1 MVRGKG
7 RIMIIHMDSPA
18 VRYAGL
24 LAGTLGQRREMN
36 SSIGSDLAKMKRPS
50 Q

>member
-1 MVRGKG
+1 MVRGKDQA
-7 RIMIIHMDSPA
+7 MIIHIDSAA
-18 VRYAGL
+18 VRYDGL
-24 LAGTLGQRREMN
+24 LAGALPLRSEMN